1 MNAILLKIQKNTFIT
16 LVPVVML
23 LSFSIGNLL
32 RTVLIAFLNPPQVQT
47 TPQNQRAMPQQ
58 AASKILPVATYE
70 EAIEGGLI
78 RGKINIEDPK
88 AALNNEAQKKV
99 ASLATEEVPGSDEMV
114 IWGTVS
120 GSPIFARVAI
130 QEKGQP
136 ESEEYSI
143 GNVVGGYTVKA
154 ILQSAVVLDKNG
166 IALKV
171 DIGEKVGEARKRY
184 LESAQNQETGEGD
197 TDALVSAETVK
208 QLISRED
215 INKHLKNPTAIYDN
229 ARFGPNLVNGKIDG
243 YKLYQVGKSNL
254 MYSLGARSGDNVKR
268 VNGMPLN
275 DTGKMFEI
283 FNSIKTA
290 PKISVD
296 IERKGKIITYE
307 FTVQN

>member
-1 MNAILLKIQKNTFIT
+1 MNAILLKIQKNTFFT
-16 LVPVVML
+16 LIPVVML
-23 LSFSIGNLL
+23 LAFSIGNLL

-47 TPQNQRAMPQQ
+47 TVPNQRAAMQ
-58 AASKILPVATYE
+58 APASKILPVTNYE
-70 EAIEGGLI
+70 ETIEGGLI
-78 RGKINIEDPK
+78 RGRINIEDPK
-88 AALNNEAQKKV
+88 AALNDEAQKKV
-99 ASLATEEVPGSDEMV
+99 ASLATEEVPGSDEMI

-154 ILQSAVVLDKNG
+154 ILPNAVILDKNG
-166 IALKV
+166 IALYV
-171 DIGEKVGEARKRY
+171 EIGEKVGEARKRY
-184 LESAQNQETGEGD
+184 LENAQKQETNDPE
-197 TDALVSAETVK
+197 ALVSAETVK
-208 QLISRED
+208 KLISRED
-215 INKHLKNPTAIYDN
+215 INKHLANPTAIYN
-229 ARFGPNLVNGKIDG
+229 NLQSAPNLVNGKIDG
-243 YKLYQVGKSNL
+243 YKLHRVGKSNL
-254 MYSLGARSGDNVKR
+254 LYALGARSGDNVKR

-290 PKISVD
+290 PKISID